1 MSRSHSYSSNHSRG
15 GRQQQ
20 NPNLAVTEASFQ
32 SLQLSDTSYPSSY
45 GTTSQ
50 YPSRGSYGQESLS
63 TNYLAPGYDAASF
76 ASTSPSASYLSP
88 QRGVSPFADLDQD
101 PGSFLSAEA
110 SSYAKPDMSSYS
122 YHRAT
127 APGSFDGQGSYPSS
141 RSPSMHGKLTVLLL
155 RRTLSDA
162 MGAAGYAYASGD
174 ASSRRSMSYPSGPH
188 VLPSSVLDAFSV
200 EDREVARQR
209 RRRLSESRRLA
220 KARVRRTRL
229 PTICE
234 PAASM
239 GFHMGHSIDFLTA
252 PSTSSSYDMGGSSGY
267 ARASTT
273 SSAPYLSGV
282 TGYGKLYSGL
292 HRLQLTRMTR
302 SANPYGSS
310 YPSSYGVGDVNTS
323 SLYPR

>member
-1 MSRSHSYSSNHSRG
+1 MSRSHSYPSNHSRG

-20 NPNLAVTEASFQ
+20 TPNLAVTEASFQ
-32 SLQLSDTSYPSSY
+32 SLQLSDSSYPSSY
-45 GTTSQ
+45 STTSQ

-63 TNYLAPGYDAASF
+63 TNYLVPGYDATSF

-101 PGSFLSAEA
+101 PS
-110 SSYAKPDMSSYS
+110 
-122 YHRAT
+122 
-127 APGSFDGQGSYPSS
+127 
-141 RSPSMHGKLTVLLL
+141 
-155 RRTLSDA
+155 
-162 MGAAGYAYASGD
+162 YAYAGGD
-174 ASSRRSMSYPSGPH
+174 GPSRRSMSYPSGPH

-239 GFHMGHSIDFLTA
+239 GLHMGHSIDFLTA
-252 PSTSSSYDMGGSSGY
+252 PSTSSSYDMGGSGGY
-267 ARASTT
+267 APASTT

-282 TGYGKLYSGL
+282 TG
-292 HRLQLTRMTR
+292 
-302 SANPYGSS
+302 
-310 YPSSYGVGDVNTS
+310 
-323 SLYPR
+323 